1 MLIFSKFRIKQKEEE
16 QLNTSVFTNQ
26 NTYKLLNDWYHLII
40 SQKYKEAATMK
51 KEIDE
56 RKEELKDDKN
66 LLLYYSLLDF
76 RYKVLTNGLGITKDS
91 FEEIEAVYTPSDNLL
106 MFYYHFFK
114 GIHRT
119 SISSFVKA
127 REEYEKAEQLLN
139 SISDEIELGEFYYR
153 VAAFNNYTYKPLKV
167 IKFGNMALDIFEKH
181 PGHEINVG
189 LCKNLLGGICV
200 HLDQY
205 EESEEYFTA
214 AIDIL
219 QKKNASEL
227 ILRVRNNLGWL
238 YASQNLS
245 TLAIRHLSAVIE
257 GMPNNYKAIL
267 LLSREY
273 HKLGEKEQVS
283 ELVNKGLEICGE
295 NDELYKH
302 HFNILKEMNLNVSTK
317 NIEKAILEGIAYF
330 DKEELYEYT
339 REYTE
344 KLALCF
350 YKEGDPVKASE
361 YFHMQHQA
369 KEKKNEKGAL
379 K

>member
-1 MLIFSKFRIKQKEEE
+1 M
-16 QLNTSVFTNQ
+16 NTSVFTNQ
-26 NTYKLLNDWYHLII
+26 NTYKLLNDWYHLMI
-40 SQKYKEAATMK
+40 SQKSKEAAVMK
-51 KEIDE
+51 KEIEE
-56 RKEELKDDKN
+56 RKDEMKDDKN
-66 LLLYYSLLDF
+66 LLLYYSLLEF
-76 RYKVLTNGLGITKDS
+76 RYKVLTNGLEITKDS
-91 FEEIEAVYTPSDNLL
+91 YEEIEAIYTPSDNLL

-114 GIHRT
+114 AIHRT
-119 SISSFVKA
+119 SISGFLEA
-127 REEYEKAEQLLN
+127 REHLEKAEGLLK
-139 SISDEIELGEFYYR
+139 SIQNEIEQAEFYYR
-153 VAAFNNYTYKPLKV
+153 AAALYNYTYKPLKV
-167 IKFGNMALDIFEKH
+167 IKYGTLALETFEKQ
-181 PGHEINVG
+181 PGCEINVG

-205 EESEEYFTA
+205 EEAEEYFTA

-219 QKKNASEL
+219 QKQGATEL

-245 TLAIRHLSAVIE
+245 TLAIRHLSEVVE

-267 LLSREY
+267 LLAREY
-273 HKLGEKEQVS
+273 HKLGKKGKAS
-283 ELVNKGLEICGE
+283 ELVNKGMEICSE

-302 HFNILKEMNLNVSTK
+302 HFNILNEMNLNISTE
-317 NIEKAILEGIAYF
+317 NIEKVILEGITYF

-350 YKEGDPVKASE
+350 YKEGNPVKASE

>member
-1 MLIFSKFRIKQKEEE
+1 M
-16 QLNTSVFTNQ
+16 
-26 NTYKLLNDWYHLII
+26 I
-40 SQKYKEAATMK
+40 SHKNGEAATIK
-51 KEIDE
+51 KEIEE
-56 RKEELKDDKN
+56 RKEEMKDDKN
-66 LLLYYSLLDF
+66 LLLYYSLLEF

-91 FEEIEAVYTPSDNLL
+91 FEEIEANYTPSDNLL

-119 SISSFVKA
+119 AVSSFLEA
-127 REEYEKAEQLLN
+127 REHFEKAEGLLK
-139 SISDEIELGEFYYR
+139 SIQNEIEIGEFYYR
-153 VAAFNNYTYKPLKV
+153 AAAFYNYTYKPLKV
-167 IKFGNMALDIFEKH
+167 IKYGNLALETFERQ
-181 PGHEINVG
+181 PGYEINVG

-200 HLDQY
+200 HLDQH
-205 EESEEYFTA
+205 EEAEEYFTA

-219 QKKNASEL
+219 QKQGGTKL

-245 TLAIRHLSAVIE
+245 TLAIRHLSEVVQ

-267 LLSREY
+267 LLAREY
-273 HKLGEKEQVS
+273 HKLGEKGKVS
-283 ELVNKGLEICGE
+283 ELVNQGMGICGE

-302 HFNILKEMNLNVSTK
+302 HFNILNEMNLNISTE
-317 NIEKAILEGIAYF
+317 NIEKVILEGITYF

-344 KLALCF
+344 KLGILF
-350 YKEGDPVKASE
+350 YKAGDHIKSSE
-361 YFHMQHQA
+361 YFYLQNQA
-369 KEKKNEKGAL
+369 RQKKIEKGAL

>member
-1 MLIFSKFRIKQKEEE
+1 M
-16 QLNTSVFTNQ
+16 NTIIFTNQ
-26 NTYKLLNDWYHLII
+26 NTFKLMNDWYHLMI
-40 SQKYKEAATMK
+40 SQKSDEAITLK
-51 KEIDE
+51 KEIEE

-66 LLLYYSLLDF
+66 LLLYYSLLEF
-76 RYKVLTNGLGITKDS
+76 RYKVLTNGLGITKYS
-91 FEEIEAVYTPSDNLL
+91 FEEIETLYTPENNLL

-119 SISSFVKA
+119 SISSFVEA
-127 REEYEKAEQLLN
+127 REQYEKAERLLN
-139 SISDEIELGEFYYR
+139 TISDEIELGEFYYR

-181 PGHEINVG
+181 QGYEINVG

-214 AIDIL
+214 AIDTL
-219 QKKNASEL
+219 QKQDATEL

-245 TLAIRHLSAVIE
+245 TLAIRHLSEVVE

-267 LLSREY
+267 LLAREH
-273 HKLGEKEQVS
+273 HKSGETEKVS
-283 ELVNKGLEICGE
+283 ELVNKGLEICSE

-302 HFNILKEMNLNVSTK
+302 HFNILKEMNLNIATE

-330 DKEELYEYT
+330 DKEELHEYT

-350 YKEGDPVKASE
+350 YKEGNSVKASH
-361 YFHMQHQA
+361 YFHMQHKA